1 MGSTV
6 PVAVIAPL
14 TNYLIV
20 KKHFKSLSRIN
31 TASVP
36 IVLNIDT
43 PTQMLPS
50 LVGEKYKVFG
60 PGTPSYV
67 VRKITY
73 GNAIF
78 SVNLFLRLLQPVLFY
93 TALGSTA
100 FCPVHFLSKK
110 DPVERSFSTDLKI
123 VN

>member
-31 TASVP
+31 TASVH

-50 LVGEKYKVFG
+50 LVGEKYKV
-60 PGTPSYV
+60 
-67 VRKITY
+67 
-73 GNAIF
+73 
-78 SVNLFLRLLQPVLFY
+78 
-93 TALGSTA
+93 LGQERR
-100 FCPVHFLSKK
+100 HMLSAK
-110 DPVERSFSTDLKI
+110 PLTEMRSSL
-123 VN
+123 